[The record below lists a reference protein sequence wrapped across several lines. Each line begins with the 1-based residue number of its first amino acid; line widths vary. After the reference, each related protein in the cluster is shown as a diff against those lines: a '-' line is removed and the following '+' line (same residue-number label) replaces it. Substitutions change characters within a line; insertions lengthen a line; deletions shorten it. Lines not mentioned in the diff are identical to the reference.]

1 MIQVNGLTKKFGD
14 FTALS
19 ALDCTI
25 PAGCIYG
32 LVGSNGAGKSTL
44 LRLICGIYRPDK
56 GNVTLD
62 GRNIY
67 ENPELKEKLVF
78 VPDELYFL
86 PQANMLRMAQTY
98 ASFYPRFDRSRFGE
112 LTDAF
117 KLNPKANLGTFSKG
131 MRRQAATVL
140 ALACKTDFLFL
151 DETFDGL
158 EDNVL
163 VAGNTRT
170 PFGEFR
176 KFYSDPVHRWNAPKA
191 EDIAGAK
198 VAGIDPYFGE
208 DSVRAAEMCR
218 EMGKPYVTIDCA
230 YDSPMHR
237 LSAVNVVSN
246 EFYREHYKQEERDQ
260 VLQKYMDA
268 SDGLTIFTLGAKEIR
283 FGRKGGK
290 IRSFEPYQ
298 VDVVSTLGA
307 GDAFKAGCVYALWA
321 GMDDL
326 STVRF
331 AAACAA
337 VACTRFPLPLNPP
350 QLAEVLMLMST
361 RGNVL

>member
-158 EDNVL
+158 DPIMRNL
-163 VAGNTRT
+163 VKKFSMRMLRSAAPRRLSPRT
-170 PFGEFR
+170 ACVSW
-176 KFYSDPVHRWNAPKA
+176 KTPVTSWRCCT
-191 EDIAGAK
+191 
-198 VAGIDPYFGE
+198 
-208 DSVRAAEMCR
+208 RAASCSKATCKTSKPRSSRCR
-218 EMGKPYVTIDCA
+218 
-230 YDSPMHR
+230 SP
-237 LSAVNVVSN
+237 
-246 EFYREHYKQEERDQ
+246 
-260 VLQKYMDA
+260 
-268 SDGLTIFTLGAKEIR
+268 LTTTMTT
-283 FGRKGGK
+283 
-290 IRSFEPYQ
+290 RSFPA
-298 VDVVSTLGA
+298 ST
-307 GDAFKAGCVYALWA
+307 CSISP
-321 GMDDL
+321 
-326 STVRF
+326 STVQS
-331 AAACAA
+331 A
-337 VACTRFPLPLNPP
+337 T
-350 QLAEVLMLMST
+350 
-361 RGNVL
+361 

>member
-44 LRLICGIYRPDK
+44 LRLICGIYRPNK

-131 MRRQAATVL
+131 MRRQAAMVL
-140 ALACKTDFLFL
+140 ALSCRADFLFL
-151 DETFDGL
+151 DEPTSGVDPRTRREFWKHINALTGIGVAVLVTTHFMEEAEYCDDIALIYRGAMIASGTPDSLKRSVRTPDTPDPTL
-158 EDNVL
+158 ED
-163 VAGNTRT
+163 A
-170 PFGEFR
+170 F
-176 KFYSDPVHRWNAPKA
+176 
-191 EDIAGAK
+191 IAC
-198 VAGIDPYFGE
+198 IENYN
-208 DSVRAAEMCR
+208 S
-218 EMGKPYVTIDCA
+218 
-230 YDSPMHR
+230 
-237 LSAVNVVSN
+237 
-246 EFYREHYKQEERDQ
+246 EH
-260 VLQKYMDA
+260 
-268 SDGLTIFTLGAKEIR
+268 
-283 FGRKGGK
+283 
-290 IRSFEPYQ
+290 
-298 VDVVSTLGA
+298 
-307 GDAFKAGCVYALWA
+307 
-321 GMDDL
+321 
-326 STVRF
+326 
-331 AAACAA
+331 
-337 VACTRFPLPLNPP
+337 P
-350 QLAEVLMLMST
+350 Q
-361 RGNVL
+361 

>member
-140 ALACKTDFLFL
+140 ALAC
-151 DETFDGL
+151 
-158 EDNVL
+158 
-163 VAGNTRT
+163 
-170 PFGEFR
+170 
-176 KFYSDPVHRWNAPKA
+176 
-191 EDIAGAK
+191 
-198 VAGIDPYFGE
+198 
-208 DSVRAAEMCR
+208 
-218 EMGKPYVTIDCA
+218 
-230 YDSPMHR
+230 
-237 LSAVNVVSN
+237 
-246 EFYREHYKQEERDQ
+246 
-260 VLQKYMDA
+260 
-268 SDGLTIFTLGAKEIR
+268 
-283 FGRKGGK
+283 
-290 IRSFEPYQ
+290 
-298 VDVVSTLGA
+298 
-307 GDAFKAGCVYALWA
+307 
-321 GMDDL
+321 
-326 STVRF
+326 
-331 AAACAA
+331 
-337 VACTRFPLPLNPP
+337 
-350 QLAEVLMLMST
+350 
-361 RGNVL
+361 

>member
-117 KLNPKANLGTFSKG
+117 KLTP
-131 MRRQAATVL
+131 RQTL
-140 ALACKTDFLFL
+140 A
-151 DETFDGL
+151 
-158 EDNVL
+158 
-163 VAGNTRT
+163 
-170 PFGEFR
+170 P
-176 KFYSDPVHRWNAPKA
+176 
-191 EDIAGAK
+191 
-198 VAGIDPYFGE
+198 
-208 DSVRAAEMCR
+208 
-218 EMGKPYVTIDCA
+218 
-230 YDSPMHR
+230 SPR
-237 LSAVNVVSN
+237 
-246 EFYREHYKQEERDQ
+246 
-260 VLQKYMDA
+260 
-268 SDGLTIFTLGAKEIR
+268 
-283 FGRKGGK
+283 
-290 IRSFEPYQ
+290 
-298 VDVVSTLGA
+298 
-307 GDAFKAGCVYALWA
+307 
-321 GMDDL
+321 
-326 STVRF
+326 
-331 AAACAA
+331 ACAA
-337 VACTRFPLPLNPP
+337 RPRRCWRWPARPTSSFWMKPL
-350 QLAEVLMLMST
+350 T
-361 RGNVL
+361 G

>member
-98 ASFYPRFDRSRFGE
+98 ASFYPRFDRSRFSE

-158 EDNVL
+158 DPIMRNLVKKVLYADVAERGATAVITSHSLRELEDTCDQLALLHKGGIVFESDVQNLKTTLFKVQIAFDHDYDHTLFSGFDVL
-163 VAGNTRT
+163 NFTKHGSVSNLIVRGDRDKVVQDLRT
-170 PFGEFR
+170 
-176 KFYSDPVHRWNAPKA
+176 K
-191 EDIAGAK
+191 
-198 VAGIDPYFGE
+198 
-208 DSVRAAEMCR
+208 
-218 EMGKPYVTIDCA
+218 
-230 YDSPMHR
+230 SPM
-237 LSAVNVVSN
+237 LMEV
-246 EFYREHYKQEERDQ
+246 
-260 VLQKYMDA
+260 
-268 SDGLTIFTLGAKEIR
+268 
-283 FGRKGGK
+283 
-290 IRSFEPYQ
+290 
-298 VDVVSTLGA
+298 
-307 GDAFKAGCVYALWA
+307 
-321 GMDDL
+321 
-326 STVRF
+326 
-331 AAACAA
+331 
-337 VACTRFPLPLNPP
+337 LPLS
-350 QLAEVLMLMST
+350 LEEVFLYEMESLGYSF
-361 RGNVL
+361 GDELK

>member
-25 PAGCIYG
+25 PTGCIYG

-117 KLNPKANLGTFSKG
+117 KLNPKANLGTF
-131 MRRQAATVL
+131 
-140 ALACKTDFLFL
+140 F
-151 DETFDGL
+151 DEFFNCG
-158 EDNVL
+158 
-163 VAGNTRT
+163 
-170 PFGEFR
+170 
-176 KFYSDPVHRWNAPKA
+176 
-191 EDIAGAK
+191 IA
-198 VAGIDPYFGE
+198 D
-208 DSVRAAEMCR
+208 
-218 EMGKPYVTIDCA
+218 T
-230 YDSPMHR
+230 
-237 LSAVNVVSN
+237 
-246 EFYREHYKQEERDQ
+246 
-260 VLQKYMDA
+260 
-268 SDGLTIFTLGAKEIR
+268 T
-283 FGRKGGK
+283 
-290 IRSFEPYQ
+290 
-298 VDVVSTLGA
+298 
-307 GDAFKAGCVYALWA
+307 
-321 GMDDL
+321 
-326 STVRF
+326 
-331 AAACAA
+331 AAACYNSNF
-337 VACTRFPLPLNPP
+337 VFKFHD
-350 QLAEVLMLMST
+350 
-361 RGNVL
+361 NVSFRYLHDISFFI

>member
-98 ASFYPRFDRSRFGE
+98 ASFYPRFDRSRFSE

-158 EDNVL
+158 DPIMRNLDKKVLYADVAERGATAVITSHSLRELEDTCDQLALLHKGGIVFESDVQNLKTTLFKVQIAFDHDYDHTLFSGFDVL
-163 VAGNTRT
+163 NFTKHG
-170 PFGEFR
+170 
-176 KFYSDPVHRWNAPKA
+176 S
-191 EDIAGAK
+191 
-198 VAGIDPYFGE
+198 
-208 DSVRAAEMCR
+208 
-218 EMGKPYVTIDCA
+218 
-230 YDSPMHR
+230 
-237 LSAVNVVSN
+237 VSN
-246 EFYREHYKQEERDQ
+246 LIVRGDRD
-260 VLQKYMDA
+260 K
-268 SDGLTIFTLGAKEIR
+268 
-283 FGRKGGK
+283 
-290 IRSFEPYQ
+290 
-298 VDVVSTLGA
+298 VVQ
-307 GDAFKAGCVYALWA
+307 
-321 GMDDL
+321 DL
-326 STVRF
+326 RTKSPILMEV
-331 AAACAA
+331 
-337 VACTRFPLPLNPP
+337 LPLS
-350 QLAEVLMLMST
+350 LEEVFLYEMESLGYSF
-361 RGNVL
+361 GVEL

>member
-131 MRRQAATVL
+131 MRPPGRDGAGAGL
-140 ALACKTDFLFL
+140 PRPDFLFL
-151 DETFDGL
+151 DETFDGWTPSCATWSKKFSMRML
-158 EDNVL
+158 QSAAPRRSSPRTACVSWKTPATSWRCCTKAVSCSKATCKTSKQRSSRCRSPLTTTMTTRSFSGFDVL
-163 VAGNTRT
+163 NFTKHG
-170 PFGEFR
+170 
-176 KFYSDPVHRWNAPKA
+176 S
-191 EDIAGAK
+191 
-198 VAGIDPYFGE
+198 
-208 DSVRAAEMCR
+208 
-218 EMGKPYVTIDCA
+218 
-230 YDSPMHR
+230 
-237 LSAVNVVSN
+237 VSN
-246 EFYREHYKQEERDQ
+246 LIVRGDRD
-260 VLQKYMDA
+260 K
-268 SDGLTIFTLGAKEIR
+268 
-283 FGRKGGK
+283 
-290 IRSFEPYQ
+290 
-298 VDVVSTLGA
+298 VVQ
-307 GDAFKAGCVYALWA
+307 
-321 GMDDL
+321 DL
-326 STVRF
+326 RTKSPILMEV
-331 AAACAA
+331 
-337 VACTRFPLPLNPP
+337 LPLS
-350 QLAEVLMLMST
+350 LEEVFLYEMESLGYSF
-361 RGNVL
+361 GDELK

>member
-158 EDNVL
+158 DPIMRNLVKKVL
-163 VAGNTRT
+163 YADVAERGATAVITSHSLRCVSWKT
-170 PFGEFR
+170 PATSWR
-176 KFYSDPVHRWNAPKA
+176 CCT
-191 EDIAGAK
+191 
-198 VAGIDPYFGE
+198 
-208 DSVRAAEMCR
+208 RAASCLKATCKTSKPRSSRCR
-218 EMGKPYVTIDCA
+218 
-230 YDSPMHR
+230 SP
-237 LSAVNVVSN
+237 
-246 EFYREHYKQEERDQ
+246 
-260 VLQKYMDA
+260 
-268 SDGLTIFTLGAKEIR
+268 LTTTMTT
-283 FGRKGGK
+283 
-290 IRSFEPYQ
+290 RSFPA
-298 VDVVSTLGA
+298 ST
-307 GDAFKAGCVYALWA
+307 CSISP
-321 GMDDL
+321 
-326 STVRF
+326 STVQS
-331 AAACAA
+331 A
-337 VACTRFPLPLNPP
+337 T
-350 QLAEVLMLMST
+350 
-361 RGNVL
+361 

>member
-98 ASFYPRFDRSRFGE
+98 ASFYPRFDRSRFSE

-158 EDNVL
+158 DPIMRNLVKKVLYADVAERGATAVITSHSLRELEDTCDQLALLHKGGIVFESDVQNLKTTLFKVQIAFDHDYDHTLFSGFDVL
-163 VAGNTRT
+163 NFTKHG
-170 PFGEFR
+170 
-176 KFYSDPVHRWNAPKA
+176 S
-191 EDIAGAK
+191 
-198 VAGIDPYFGE
+198 
-208 DSVRAAEMCR
+208 
-218 EMGKPYVTIDCA
+218 
-230 YDSPMHR
+230 
-237 LSAVNVVSN
+237 VSN
-246 EFYREHYKQEERDQ
+246 LIVHGDRD
-260 VLQKYMDA
+260 K
-268 SDGLTIFTLGAKEIR
+268 
-283 FGRKGGK
+283 
-290 IRSFEPYQ
+290 
-298 VDVVSTLGA
+298 VVQ
-307 GDAFKAGCVYALWA
+307 
-321 GMDDL
+321 DL
-326 STVRF
+326 RTKSPILMEV
-331 AAACAA
+331 
-337 VACTRFPLPLNPP
+337 LPLS
-350 QLAEVLMLMST
+350 LEEVFLYEMESLGYSF
-361 RGNVL
+361 GDELK

>member
-1 MIQVNGLTKKFGD
+1 
-14 FTALS
+14 
-19 ALDCTI
+19 
-25 PAGCIYG
+25 
-32 LVGSNGAGKSTL
+32 
-44 LRLICGIYRPDK
+44 
-56 GNVTLD
+56 
-62 GRNIY
+62 
-67 ENPELKEKLVF
+67 
-78 VPDELYFL
+78 
-86 PQANMLRMAQTY
+86 
-98 ASFYPRFDRSRFGE
+98 
-112 LTDAF
+112 
-117 KLNPKANLGTFSKG
+117 
-131 MRRQAATVL
+131 
-140 ALACKTDFLFL
+140 
-151 DETFDGL
+151 
-158 EDNVL
+158 
-163 VAGNTRT
+163 
-170 PFGEFR
+170 
-176 KFYSDPVHRWNAPKA
+176 
-191 EDIAGAK
+191 
-198 VAGIDPYFGE
+198 
-208 DSVRAAEMCR
+208 MCR

-307 GDAFKAGCVYALWA
+307 GDTFKAGCVYALWA

>member
-1 MIQVNGLTKKFGD
+1 MIQVNELTKKFGD

-98 ASFYPRFDRSRFGE
+98 ASFYPRFDRSRFSE

-158 EDNVL
+158 DPIMRNLVKKVLYADVAERGATAVITSHSLRELEDTCDQLALLHKGGIVFESDVQNLKTTLFKVQIAFDHDYDHTLFSGFDVL
-163 VAGNTRT
+163 NFTKHG
-170 PFGEFR
+170 
-176 KFYSDPVHRWNAPKA
+176 S
-191 EDIAGAK
+191 
-198 VAGIDPYFGE
+198 
-208 DSVRAAEMCR
+208 
-218 EMGKPYVTIDCA
+218 
-230 YDSPMHR
+230 
-237 LSAVNVVSN
+237 VSN
-246 EFYREHYKQEERDQ
+246 LIVRGDRD
-260 VLQKYMDA
+260 K
-268 SDGLTIFTLGAKEIR
+268 
-283 FGRKGGK
+283 
-290 IRSFEPYQ
+290 
-298 VDVVSTLGA
+298 VVH
-307 GDAFKAGCVYALWA
+307 
-321 GMDDL
+321 DL
-326 STVRF
+326 RTKSPILMEV
-331 AAACAA
+331 
-337 VACTRFPLPLNPP
+337 LPLS
-350 QLAEVLMLMST
+350 LEEVFLYEMESLGYSF
-361 RGNVL
+361 GDELK

>member
-19 ALDCTI
+19 VLDCTI

-98 ASFYPRFDRSRFGE
+98 ASFYPRFDRSRFSE

-158 EDNVL
+158 DPIMRNLVKKVLYADVAERGATAVITSHSLRELEDTCDQLALLHKGGIVFESDVQNLKTTLFKVQIAFDHDYDHTLFSGFDVL
-163 VAGNTRT
+163 NFTKHG
-170 PFGEFR
+170 
-176 KFYSDPVHRWNAPKA
+176 S
-191 EDIAGAK
+191 
-198 VAGIDPYFGE
+198 
-208 DSVRAAEMCR
+208 
-218 EMGKPYVTIDCA
+218 
-230 YDSPMHR
+230 
-237 LSAVNVVSN
+237 VSN
-246 EFYREHYKQEERDQ
+246 LIVRGDRD
-260 VLQKYMDA
+260 K
-268 SDGLTIFTLGAKEIR
+268 
-283 FGRKGGK
+283 
-290 IRSFEPYQ
+290 
-298 VDVVSTLGA
+298 VVQ
-307 GDAFKAGCVYALWA
+307 
-321 GMDDL
+321 DL
-326 STVRF
+326 RTKSPILMEV
-331 AAACAA
+331 
-337 VACTRFPLPLNPP
+337 LPLS
-350 QLAEVLMLMST
+350 LEEVFLYEMESLGYSF
-361 RGNVL
+361 GDELK

>member
-158 EDNVL
+158 DPIMRNLVKKVL
-163 VAGNTRT
+163 YADVAERGVTAVGHET
-170 PFGEFR
+170 LDTDG
-176 KFYSDPVHRWNAPKA
+176 SAD
-191 EDIAGAK
+191 
-198 VAGIDPYFGE
+198 
-208 DSVRAAEMCR
+208 VRARGARLR
-218 EMGKPYVTIDCA
+218 EVRARVRSLSGRGHGEPRQAALDGRRDLRGSPEVRQVPGFPAPCMGGRA
-230 YDSPMHR
+230 QR
-237 LSAVNVVSN
+237 GLSAIEAQSAA
-246 EFYREHYKQEERDQ
+246 RGSR
-260 VLQKYMDA
+260 
-268 SDGLTIFTLGAKEIR
+268 GLRRARI
-283 FGRKGGK
+283 
-290 IRSFEPYQ
+290 
-298 VDVVSTLGA
+298 
-307 GDAFKAGCVYALWA
+307 
-321 GMDDL
+321 
-326 STVRF
+326 
-331 AAACAA
+331 
-337 VACTRFPLPLNPP
+337 
-350 QLAEVLMLMST
+350 
-361 RGNVL
+361 